1 LRNRFLFPLY
11 YLGLGLVGAIL
22 SFAPRQAM
30 AETPAATPSPSDESL
45 YRFQSD
51 TAWGPLNVLV
61 RNLNGSFKVEVKSD
75 SIALGW
81 ILKEESDNRTISK
94 GGLSP
99 ETQFQFGVNQPF
111 QGPYR
116 LTVYLDS
123 DHEEVPASI
132 RLSIKNGNKGEN
144 PGADSLDDY
153 QENPDHPYNA
163 MVKNF
168 YEQAVVSYGKGD
180 NLHALE
186 LLKKAEELD
195 PSQPQVEALVQK
207 IQGPSDA
214 SSNGPLDQVR
224 DALKKGNQEEAL
236 AKLEDYL
243 DEHPDDE
250 DALELKDQIEG
261 KSGSVNAL
269 QNALAKAKEEEQ
281 TGETSQA
288 IKWYKK
294 ALSLDPQN
302 EEATAALSRLNTATK
317 HSAGKKKPHLTD
329 ADAQAQADQ
338 SYNLGLESYRKD
350 DYASAKR
357 FWEETLQILPTHLQ
371 ARQNLDRL
379 KTEHPELK

>member
-1 LRNRFLFPLY
+1 
-11 YLGLGLVGAIL
+11 
-22 SFAPRQAM
+22 M
-30 AETPAATPSPSDESL
+30 ATHSPTDESL

-51 TAWGPLNVLV
+51 TAWGPLNILV
-61 RNLNGSFKVEVKSD
+61 RTLSGSFKVEVKSD
-75 SIALGW
+75 STALGW

-132 RLSIKNGNKGEN
+132 RLSIQNGNKGEN

-168 YEQAVVSYGKGD
+168 YEQAVVNYGKGD

-214 SSNGPLDQVR
+214 PSNGLLDQVHA
-224 DALKKGNQEEAL
+224 ALKKGNQEEAL

-250 DALELKDQIEG
+250 EALELKEQIEG
-261 KSGSVNAL
+261 KNGSASTLKTAL
-269 QNALAKAKEEEQ
+269 TKAEKADQ
-281 TGETSQA
+281 AGETPLAVQ
-288 IKWYKK
+288 WYKK
-294 ALSLDPQN
+294 ALNLDPN
-302 EEATAALSRLNTATK
+302 NKEAAAALSRLKTDAQPSHKKTK
-317 HSAGKKKPHLTD
+317 LKLSD
-329 ADAQAQADQ
+329 ADAQAQSDQ
-338 SYNLGLESYRKD
+338 AYNLGLESYRKS
-350 DYASAKR
+350 DYAAAKK

-379 KTEHPELK
+379 MTEHPELK